1 MLKAHFP
8 LQTNEV
14 LDMKEDLKGVN
25 LPNSP

>member
-14 LDMKEDLKGVN
+14 LDLKEALKGVN